1 MREKKY
7 TRTVAVRV
15 TEEEWQLIEY
25 AMKVDG
31 HTKPS
36 TWVRNALSNEFGT
49 LRIMRAQ
56 DAKRAEAAAKRA
68 ANKAAKKA
76 AQAEDDVKKVAKFA

>member
-7 TRTVAVRV
+7 TRTVAFRV
-15 TEEEWQLIEY
+15 TEDEWQLIEY

-36 TWVRNALSNEFGT
+36 AWVRTALINEFMT
-49 LRIMRAQ
+49 LRAMRAQ

-68 ANKAAKKA
+68 ANKAAKQA
-76 AQAEDDVKKVAKFA
+76 AQEAQA

>member
-7 TRTVAVRV
+7 TRTVAFRI
-15 TEEEWQLIEY
+15 TAEEWELIQQDM
-25 AMKVDG
+25 ANDG

-36 TWVRNALSNEFGT
+36 TWVRSKLAREFDI
-49 LRIMRAQ
+49 LRIVREQ

-68 ANKAAKKA
+68 AKKA
-76 AQAEDDVKKVAKFA
+76 AANVSA